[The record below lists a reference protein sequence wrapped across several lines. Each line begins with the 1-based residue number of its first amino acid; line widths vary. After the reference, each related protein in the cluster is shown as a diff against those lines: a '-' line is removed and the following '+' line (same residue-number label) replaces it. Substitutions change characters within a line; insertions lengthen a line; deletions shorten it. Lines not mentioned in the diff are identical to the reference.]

1 MISKFLSQSKPIQ
14 YVTISIVLL
23 VVFVM
28 VKFKILVS
36 DFDILELA
44 EQLGLFLMVLLSLF
58 VFDFFV
64 TRNSLT
70 KKNSYALFVFVFCF
84 AILPQTIMHSEVL
97 WANFFVLL
105 ALRRLISLRSHK
117 HIKKKLFDAAFW
129 IALATLIY
137 FWAIVFFILIYVALL
152 VYRITDPK
160 NYIIPIIG
168 FITLVIIIISYLI
181 IRDIEFIQ
189 FAKGLVDYSF
199 DFSLLNTKSF
209 IIGSTVLLSLGIWS
223 LFFFIKNLRS
233 QMKSYR
239 PSFSLILIVFLLSFS
254 ILIVAPNKDG
264 SELIFLFA
272 PLAIIIAN
280 YVEFISELWF
290 KESLLWILF
299 LTPIAA
305 LVL

>member
-14 YVTISIVLL
+14 YVTISVVLL
-23 VVFVM
+23 IVFVLA
-28 VKFKILVS
+28 KTSHFAA
-36 DFDILELA
+36 DFEIVEIA
-44 EQLGLFLMVLLSLF
+44 EQFGLFLMVLMSLF
-58 VFDFFV
+58 IFDFFV

-70 KKNSYALFVFVFCF
+70 KKNSYGLFVFVFCF
-84 AILPQTIMHSEVL
+84 AIVPQTILHSEIL

-129 IALATLIY
+129 IALAALFY
-137 FWAIVFFILIYVALL
+137 FWAIVFFILIYVAML
-152 VYRITDPK
+152 VYRITEPK

-168 FITLVIIIISYLI
+168 LLTLAVVLTSYLI
-181 IRDIEFIQ
+181 IRDIEFIA
-189 FAKGLVDYSF
+189 FAKDLINYSF

-209 IIGSTVLLSLGIWS
+209 IIGSTVLFSIGIWS
-223 LFFFIKNLRS
+223 VFFFIKNLRS

-239 PSFSLILIVFLLSFS
+239 PSFSLILIVFLLGFS
-254 ILIVAPNKDG
+254 ILILAPDKDG

-280 YVEFISELWF
+280 YIEDISEIWF
-290 KESLLWILF
+290 KESLLWIVF
-299 LTPIAA
+299 LTPIAILA
-305 LVL
+305 L